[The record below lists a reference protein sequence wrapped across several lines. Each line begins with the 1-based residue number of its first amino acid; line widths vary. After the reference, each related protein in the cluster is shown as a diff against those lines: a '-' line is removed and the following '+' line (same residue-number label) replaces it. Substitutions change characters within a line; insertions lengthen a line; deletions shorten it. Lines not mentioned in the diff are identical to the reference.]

1 MGSQKNYFKVD
12 TQRSF
17 DFKQFEEIVR
27 TEVRAVHVAWG
38 KRMADGY
45 NKIVASWSPE
55 TRPYFQSITRYIRA
69 TKNVFV
75 YVYIRGTPR
84 QKLIFD
90 MIDHGAKRGQT
101 VTAGAGIARTKAEE
115 AVLKNYRKAPEAI
128 TFPTKP
134 PGAKP
139 VAWRKDPAWVKH
151 AKDTEK
157 AQRQQVRRAKRQK
170 KK

>member
-1 MGSQKNYFKVD
+1 M
-12 TQRSF
+12 
-17 DFKQFEEIVR
+17 
-27 TEVRAVHVAWG
+27 
-38 KRMADGY
+38 
-45 NKIVASWSPE
+45 
-55 TRPYFQSITRYIRA
+55 
-69 TKNVFV
+69 
-75 YVYIRGTPR
+75 
-84 QKLIFD
+84 IFD
-90 MIDHGAKRGQT
+90 MIDRGAKRVQT

-157 AQRQQVRRAKRQK
+157 AQRQQVRSAKRQK
-170 KK
+170 KKKQKPSGPGRTKKQSRLGPTPYTPRTNKSGGYKGAGYSASANPAKSRNRMSSWEMSL